1 MAEIGRRIYYDKI
14 TWEILI
20 DTGERAGDVVET
32 TPEQDFASYP
42 QLQGRGLA
50 DTGYIELAYGERREE
65 FMNMGSLEVDPT
77 TQELIIYPR
86 LTMQADRNE
95 IPADGVTAA
104 VLTATL
110 PVALTGET
118 VVFTREG
125 GQDNPVQTVD
135 GIATLEFA
143 TAVPGDFVIWARHPK
158 YGAAAVLVKG
168 VAV

>member
-1 MAEIGRRIYYDKI
+1 VEIGRRIYYNKA
-14 TWEILI
+14 TGAFVY
-20 DTGERAGDVVET
+20 DTGERSGDVVET

-42 QLQGRGLA
+42 QLQGRSLA
-50 DTGYIELAYGERREE
+50 DTGYIELAYGARREE
-65 FMNMGSLEVDPT
+65 FFNMGSLEVNPA

-104 VLTATL
+104 VLTAAL
-110 PVALTGET
+110 PAPLGGET

-125 GQDNPVQTVD
+125 GQDYQVQTVD
-135 GIATLEFA
+135 GVASLEFA
-143 TAVPGDFVIWARHPK
+143 TVVPGEFMIWARHPK
-158 YGAAAVLVKG
+158 YGAAAMLIKG